1 MTVDFEK
8 CTGCGAC
15 VQSCPKQCISWT
27 EGEFRFK
34 YPQIDKDI
42 CVNCGI
48 CERVCPIDK
57 VLQTPTTQ
65 KAYAAVHKDYQVL
78 AKSTSGGAFTAIA
91 DAVFAQDGIV
101 YGVAMMDN
109 MQVKH
114 IRTSNKEEFAVLRS
128 SKYLQSDTG
137 NTYQMV
143 EQDLK
148 QGKTVLYSGTPC
160 QIDGLRHFLGK
171 PYERLYTVDIVCHG
185 VGSQAYFDK
194 YLDFARKRYGNIKTL
209 RFRSKEY
216 VGWSCGGGV
225 VVVTG
230 SSDCLKK
237 IPYRDFDN
245 YYYAYFLSG
254 DIYRKSCYSCKY
266 ANMKRVGDFSLGDYW
281 GVEKLHLPLNTFNG
295 CSLLV
300 VNSDKA
306 TKFLSKIETM
316 NIKETRVDEAI
327 SQNEQLK
334 HPSRLPDSRK
344 ERIKEFELLT
354 GTQIERVY
362 LSKYRKRYLKG
373 LVKSLIP
380 YKLKVIIRWGAN
392 NKTINS
398 AYAVACEKIGG
409 IPDGICYA

>member
-380 YKLKVIIRWGAN
+380 YKLKVIIR
-392 NKTINS
+392 
-398 AYAVACEKIGG
+398 GG
-409 IPDGICYA
+409 GKQ

>member
-225 VVVTG
+225 VVTG

-306 TKFLSKIETM
+306 AKFLSKIETM

-380 YKLKVIIRWGAN
+380 YKLKVIIRGGQ
-392 NKTINS
+392 TI
-398 AYAVACEKIGG
+398 KR
-409 IPDGICYA
+409 